1 MKNDEI
7 IIKISNKNNVYDA
20 VCKAMNLKK
29 FNVKEKSLHQ
39 TIKPSQS
46 QDKLG
51 VNTGL
56 DYKVEGH
63 SSVI

>member
-1 MKNDEI
+1 MKNNQI
-7 IIKISNKNNVYDA
+7 TIKISEDIALSDA
-20 VCKAMNLKK
+20 VCKAMNPKK
-29 FNVKEKSLHQ
+29 IECKEKNLHQ

-51 VNTGL
+51 ANNGL
-56 DYKVEGH
+56 DHKVEGH